1 MKKTVVE
8 VCCGSVDDVIE
19 ADKAGADRVELNS
32 NLFLGGITP
41 SLGELI
47 VARRSTRMKIM
58 AMVRPREGGFCYT
71 DAEFQTALAD
81 AQALAKHGADGI
93 VFGFL
98 KPDGTVDTDRCRQ
111 MIDRVGDKESVF
123 HRAIDVVPDWKE
135 ALDILCGLGVTRVLT
150 SGQAPSVWEGV
161 GTVAEMIRY
170 ARGRIQVLPG
180 AGITTRNVRQIVEV
194 TGCTQVHVAM
204 SKTCYDASA
213 SGNPRI
219 YFGGAL
225 YPPEDRFRMIDR
237 DSIANVR
244 SQLD

>member
-1 MKKTVVE
+1 MKKIIVE
-8 VCCGSVDDVIE
+8 VCCGSVDDVTE
-19 ADKAGADRVELNS
+19 ADRAGADRVELNS
-32 NLFLGGITP
+32 SLFLGGITP

-81 AQALAKHGADGI
+81 AQALLRHGADGI

-111 MIDRVGDKESVF
+111 MIDRIGDKESVF
-123 HRAIDVVPDWKE
+123 HRAIDVVPDWKK
-135 ALDILCGLGVTRVLT
+135 AMDSLCGLGVTRILT
-150 SGQAPSVWEGV
+150 SGQSPSVWEGAR
-161 GTVAEMIRY
+161 TVSEMIRY

-180 AGITTRNVRQIVEV
+180 AGITTRNVRPIVEA

-204 SKTCYDASA
+204 SRTCTDTST

-219 YFGGAL
+219 FFGGAL
-225 YPPEDRFRMIDR
+225 YPPEDRFHMIDR
-237 DSIANVR
+237 DAVADVR